1 MRVVLLA
8 SGSGSLAQ
16 SIIDAR
22 DSGKLNIEI
31 LQLISDK
38 QSQAIE
44 RASAAGIS
52 TTYFPMLEDRSIW
65 DTQLFETVKKLNPDL
80 VVSVGFMRI
89 LAAPF
94 VSKFPT
100 INTHPALLPKF
111 PGAHAIRDAL
121 NAGAQVTGSTV
132 HWVDAGIDTGTVIA
146 QKEVVVLPQDDE
158 ASLHERI
165 KIVER
170 ELIVETLQSFIAHG
184 LPRRTNE
191 S

>member
-22 DSGKLNIEI
+22 DSDKLNIEI

-44 RASAAGIS
+44 RASTAGIF
-52 TTYFPMLEDRSIW
+52 TTYLPMVEDRSIW
-65 DTQLFETVKKLNPDL
+65 DTQLFETVEKLNPDL

-111 PGAHAIRDAL
+111 PGAHAVRDAL

-158 ASLHERI
+158 SSLHERI
-165 KIVER
+165 KIGER